1 MRAGVL
7 IRFSPSRLC
16 MIGNGGLTGSTKPA
30 ARRDFSATAAT
41 WATWGFIGL
50 GRMGYP
56 MAQNLRAKIPESD
69 TLIVHDQNRELAQK
83 FKEEVGIAAAGAGA
97 KGKGN
102 AIEVSDS
109 PRELAEKSE
118 VIISVLPGPPHVKSV
133 FGHILHPRLSPVAET
148 VSAETDRLFIDCS
161 TIDPTSSTE
170 IANAVHSSS
179 SGRFVDAPMSG
190 GVVGAR
196 ASTLTFMLGCPTHNS
211 NGDGKLAAR
220 VTPILQLMGS
230 KVVHMGTSGMGL
242 AGKLANNYLLAISN
256 IATAE
261 AMNLGIG
268 LGLDPVQLANLI
280 NGSSGQCWSSKINNP
295 IKGISPGAPAERD
308 FEGGFSVSLMKKD
321 LGLAMK
327 AAREHGVELELARR
341 AEDVYEDVEE
351 EEKGKD
357 FSVVYRWLEGR
368 STGGNRSRR
377 GR

>member
-1 MRAGVL
+1 MWASVS

-16 MIGNGGLTGSTKPA
+16 LIGNGGLTGPMTPA
-30 ARRDFSATAAT
+30 VRRNFSATVSNR
-41 WATWGFIGL
+41 ATWGFIGL
-50 GRMGYP
+50 GHMGYP

-69 TLIVHDQNRELAQK
+69 VLIVHDQNREVSQK

-102 AIEVSDS
+102 AIEVSDG

-118 VIISVLPGPPHVKSV
+118 VVITVLPGPSHVKSV
-133 FGHILHPRLSPVAET
+133 FGHILHPRLPPVSET
-148 VSAETDRLFIDCS
+148 ISAETDRLFIDCS

-170 IANAVHSSS
+170 TANAVHSSS

-196 ASTLTFMLGCPTHNS
+196 ASTLTFMLGCPSHNG
-211 NGDGKLAAR
+211 NGDGRLTNR
-220 VTPILQLMGS
+220 VAPILELMGS
-230 KVVHMGTSGMGL
+230 RVVLMGGSGMGV

-268 LGLDPVQLANLI
+268 LGLDPVKLADLI
-280 NGSSGQCWSSKINNP
+280 NGSSGQCWSSKVNNP
-295 IKGISPGAPAERD
+295 IKGVSPGAPAERE
-308 FEGGFSVSLMKKD
+308 FEGGFTVGLMKKD

-327 AAREHGVELELARR
+327 AAKEHGVELELARR
-341 AEDVYEDVEE
+341 AEDVYEDVEDE
-351 EEKGKD
+351 YAGKD
-357 FSVVYRWLEGR
+357 FSVVYKWLEGR
-368 STGGNRSRR
+368 SMGGNRSRR

>member
-1 MRAGVL
+1 MRAAVS
-7 IRFSPSRLC
+7 IRFPPSRLGK
-16 MIGNGGLTGSTKPA
+16 IGYGNPTGPTMPA
-30 ARRDFSATAAT
+30 VRRNFSATASA

-56 MAQNLRAKIPESD
+56 MAQNLRAKIPAGD
-69 TLIVHDQNRELAQK
+69 TLIVHDQNRDLSQK
-83 FKEEVGIAAAGAGA
+83 FMEEVDAQGT
-97 KGKGN
+97 GN
-102 AIEVSDS
+102 AVELSDS

-133 FGHILHPRLSPVAET
+133 FGHILHPRLPPISKT
-148 VSAETDRLFIDCS
+148 ISAETDRLFIDCS
-161 TIDPTSSTE
+161 TIDPISSTE

-196 ASTLTFMLGCPTHNS
+196 ASTLTFMLGCPTHNG
-211 NGDGKLAAR
+211 NGDGRLAAR

-230 KVVHMGTSGMGL
+230 KVADMGTSGMGL
-242 AGKLANNYLLAISN
+242 AGKLANNYLLAVSN

-268 LGLDPVQLANLI
+268 LGLDPVQLADLI
-280 NGSSGQCWSSKINNP
+280 NESSGQCWSSKINNP
-295 IKGISPGAPAERD
+295 VKGISSGAPAERD
-308 FEGGFSVSLMKKD
+308 FEGGFSVHLMKKD

-327 AAREHGVELELARR
+327 AAKEHGVELELARR

-368 STGGNRSRR
+368 STGGSRSRR